1 MALARQTRDDHI
13 AEWTAGD
20 HVSDKN
26 WTYKA
31 AKRRGILFKR
41 FISDEISGKC
51 SVGVDSRV
59 YSIALLTQYKPS
71 KTAKI

>member
-26 WTYKA
+26 
-31 AKRRGILFKR
+31 
-41 FISDEISGKC
+41 
-51 SVGVDSRV
+51 
-59 YSIALLTQYKPS
+59 
-71 KTAKI
+71 